1 MHNENALHAMPLPV
15 HTMNQCEYNWL
26 NRQAA
31 RSNILSPGTS
41 NNQKGSGERIHS
53 ERSVVTGIMIED
65 EKTMTETAMTSEE
78 RTTTEIDM
86 IATTPQIMTEG
97 EMTDG
102 TRNVRG
108 TETTNATTEGEIFA
122 EKSIGNRPESTI
134 ESRKQIRSLHNQRN
148 GRRNITTR

>member
-1 MHNENALHAMPLPV
+1 M
-15 HTMNQCEYNWL
+15 
-26 NRQAA
+26 
-31 RSNILSPGTS
+31 S
-41 NNQKGSGERIHS
+41 NNRKRNDTD
-53 ERSVVTGIMIED
+53 RNVVTG
-65 EKTMTETAMTSEE
+65 MTTKDE
-78 RTTTEIDM
+78 RTTTETVR